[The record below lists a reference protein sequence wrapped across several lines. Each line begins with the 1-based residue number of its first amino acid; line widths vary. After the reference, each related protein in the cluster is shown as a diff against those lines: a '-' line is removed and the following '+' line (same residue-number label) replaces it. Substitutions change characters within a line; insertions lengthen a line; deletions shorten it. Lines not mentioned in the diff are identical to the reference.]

1 MKKRIALWLCICL
14 LCVGG
19 NAFAMEASINYNT
32 NVITASAPAEGEKTA
47 VILIRN
53 QATGAYEYADLLFV
67 EEDAFSTTL
76 ALAEETE
83 EGKYSVVLV
92 RANGTEEELFDF
104 VNVSE
109 STRSAVLAAIS
120 DILNETDEAGQE
132 QKLDTF
138 VQQYAEILDIDTS
151 IYEEITSK
159 TTLIELLA
167 EKSYATFAQFME
179 SFPQAMEEAY
189 VAQSK
194 EKVVES
200 IKEMD
205 IAEITGVLEENENIL
220 GIELTEVYYQYE
232 SYVNQR
238 LKAAE
243 DLTLENIAEKFDE
256 IMAIPYLNAAS
267 RSEIAS
273 VIEEQDQYLNIYD
286 IIYANSDDVVV
297 KILKKLAET
306 EFEERS
312 EIVAAI
318 IGVVAES
325 NTSSGTGSSG
335 GTSASGGAGRGN
347 STRTSGVDIAITGM
361 PTVIPGT
368 TNTGNVEQKGPFD
381 DIDSVLWAKEDIE
394 NLAGMGIV
402 SGKGDRIFAPND
414 DITRAE
420 AVKILVGAFSLTE
433 EEPLMFDDVA
443 DDSWYA
449 PYVRRAVSA
458 NLIEGDGNGNFHP
471 EERVSRQDF
480 VVMVSRYIGI
490 SEQTLEMTFSDT
502 DSIAAYAKEAVETLY
517 GMGIIAGKDDGRFDP
532 YGNLT
537 RAECAKIVSGII
549 ARQ

>member
-32 NVITASAPAEGEKTA
+32 NVITVSAPDEGEKTA

-53 QATGAYEYADLLFV
+53 QATEAYEYADLLFA
-67 EEDAFSTTL
+67 EEDGFSATL
-76 ALAEETE
+76 ALSEDAE

-92 RANGTEEELFDF
+92 RANGTEEEVFDF

-120 DILNETDEAGQE
+120 DILNETDEASQE
-132 QKLDTF
+132 EKLDAF

-151 IYEEITSK
+151 MYEEITSK

-318 IGVVAES
+318 IEVIGES
-325 NTSSGTGSSG
+325 SSSSSTSTSSSSSGTSSGGS
-335 GTSASGGAGRGN
+335 T
-347 STRTSGVDIAITGM
+347 TRRANVDIAITRVS
-361 PTVIPGT
+361 TAASGT
-368 TNTGNVEQKGPFD
+368 MNTANEEQTGPFD
-381 DIDSVLWAKEDIE
+381 DIDSVLWAKEGIE
-394 NLAGMGIV
+394 KLAEMGIV
-402 SGKGDRIFAPND
+402 SGRGDRIFAPEDN
-414 DITRAE
+414 ITRAE
-420 AVKILVGAFSLTE
+420 AVKILAGAFSLPE
-433 EEPLMFDDVA
+433 GEAVLFSDVA
-443 DDSWYA
+443 EDSWYA
-449 PYVRRAVSA
+449 PYISMAVSA
-458 NLIEGDGNGNFHP
+458 NLIEGDGNGNFNP
-471 EERVSRQDF
+471 NDPISRQDF
-480 VVMVSRYIGI
+480 AVMICRYIGS
-490 SEQTLEMTFSDT
+490 SEQTTEMQFSDT
-502 DSIAAYAKEAVETLY
+502 ESIAAYAKEAVQTLY

-537 RAECAKIVSGII
+537 RAECAKIVYGII

>member
-138 VQQYAEILDIDTS
+138 VQQYAQTLNINTQMYGELV
-151 IYEEITSK
+151 SK
-159 TTLIELLA
+159 TTMAALLK
-167 EKSYATFAQFME
+167 EKPCATFAQFME

-238 LKAAE
+238 LKAAA

-267 RSEIAS
+267 RSEIDS
-273 VIEEQDQYLNIYD
+273 VIQQQDQYLNIYD
-286 IIYANSDDVVV
+286 IIHANADDVVV
-297 KILKKLAET
+297 KILKKLEET
-306 EFEERS
+306 EFQERS
-312 EIVAAI
+312 EIVSAI